1 MKRTDSLH
9 ARRMSDVILR
19 EVAEILA
26 RDMGDPRLEGVVIS
40 GVRMNPNLRMA
51 EVLYTMEP
59 DEDRRLAAAKA
70 LALAAGR
77 IRSLLGPRL
86 RSRALPELRFVLDS
100 YLEDVIYARSH
111 AEPSEGDDADAPV
124 PDGDDDGDAHRPDSS
139 AH

>member
-9 ARRMSDVILR
+9 ARRMSDQILR

-26 RDMGDPRLEGVVIS
+26 REMGDPRLEGVVVS

-59 DEDRRLAAAKA
+59 DEARREAAAKA
-70 LALAAGR
+70 LHLATGR
-77 IRSLLGPRL
+77 IRSLLGQRL
-86 RSRALPELRFVLDS
+86 RSRALPELRFELDS
-100 YLEDVIYARSH
+100 FLEDVIYARHH
-111 AEPSEGDDADAPV
+111 AESDDNDDEAGDDGTHAGDSDADP
-124 PDGDDDGDAHRPDSS
+124 S

>member
-9 ARRMSDVILR
+9 ARRLSDQILR
-19 EVAEILA
+19 EVADILA

-40 GVRMNPNLRMA
+40 GVRLNPNLRVA
-51 EVLYTMEP
+51 EVLYTMV
-59 DEDRRLAAAKA
+59 DDDARRQAAAKA

-77 IRSLLGPRL
+77 IRSLLAPRL

-100 YLEDVIYARSH
+100 FLEEVIYARPHEES
-111 AEPSEGDDADAPV
+111 PGDD
-124 PDGDDDGDAHRPDSS
+124 PDGAPGPDSP